1 MTEHFFSGAPWEEKI
16 GYSRAVRMGNTIE
29 VSGTTS
35 VKDGSVYMPGDA
47 FHQTMRIYEIVSSA
61 LHHFGA
67 TLNDISRVRIFV
79 VNIDANWGQVAKAHK
94 AVIGDSRPAM
104 SMIGVSALIDP
115 DLLVEVEVSA
125 II

>member
-1 MTEHFFSGAPWEEKI
+1 MTEHYFSGAPWEEEIGYARAIKI
-16 GYSRAVRMGNTIE
+16 GNNIE

-35 VKDGSVYMPGDA
+35 VKDGLVYMPGDA
-47 FHQTMRIYEIVSSA
+47 FHQTIRIYEIVSSA

-67 TLNDISRVRIFV
+67 TLNDATRVRIFV
-79 VNIDANWGQVAKAHK
+79 VNIESNWQKVAMAHK
-94 AVIGDSRPAM
+94 AAIGSGRPAM
-104 SMIGVSALIDP
+104 SMVGVSALIDP

>member
-1 MTEHFFSGAPWEEKI
+1 MIEHYFSGARWEEEI
-16 GYSRAVRMGNTIE
+16 GYSRAIRIGNAIE

-35 VKDGSVYMPGDA
+35 VKDGKVHMPGDA
-47 FHQTMRIYEIVSSA
+47 FHQTVRIYEIINSA

-67 TLNDISRVRIFV
+67 TLNDVTRVRIFV
-79 VNIDANWGQVAKAHK
+79 VNIDSNWQKVAMAHK
-94 AVIGDSRPAM
+94 AAIGAGRPAM
-104 SMIGVSALIDP
+104 SMVGVSALIDP